1 MPKGRPSDGSSWTFI
16 TNHAQ
21 VLLYVSAHPGAL
33 VREIAEAV
41 GITER
46 RTYGILRDLDDGG
59 YIDRKRIGR
68 EVHFKVRPGKYLRAP
83 LVSNTQVR
91 DLLTLL
97 ENNR

>member
-1 MPKGRPSDGSSWTFI
+1 MATARSQDTGSWTFI

-33 VREIAEAV
+33 VREIADAV

-59 YIDRKRIGR
+59 YVDRKRVGR
-68 EVHFKVRPGKYLRAP
+68 EVHFKVRPGKHLRAP
-83 LVSNTQVR
+83 LVSNAQVR
-91 DLLTLL
+91 DLLALL
-97 ENNR
+97 ENDR